1 MSTGTWE
8 PGAAALPDA
17 DDLAAAAALWRRL
30 GGESPDPDALDAAL
44 EGPLRERLRAAMQ
57 APAGALADAIAS
69 LEAPA
74 AEDLVRLFTVLEALA
89 GFEAGARSPV
99 IPLFRHLKPQLDA
112 EAAAELVRWIRTHS
126 ENRFIPHGSLQD
138 RLRA

>member
-1 MSTGTWE
+1 MTTGTWE
-8 PGAAALPDA
+8 PGGAALPEA
-17 DDLAAAAALWRRL
+17 SDLAAAAALWRAEA
-30 GGESPDPDALDAAL
+30 GDADPAALDAAL

-57 APAGALADAIAS
+57 APAGALAEVIATLDAS
-69 LEAPA
+69 A
-74 AEDLVRLFTVLEALA
+74 AEDLARLFTVLEALP

-99 IPLFRHLKPQLDA
+99 VPLVRHLRPQLDA
-112 EAAAELVRWIRTHS
+112 EHFAELVRWIRTHT